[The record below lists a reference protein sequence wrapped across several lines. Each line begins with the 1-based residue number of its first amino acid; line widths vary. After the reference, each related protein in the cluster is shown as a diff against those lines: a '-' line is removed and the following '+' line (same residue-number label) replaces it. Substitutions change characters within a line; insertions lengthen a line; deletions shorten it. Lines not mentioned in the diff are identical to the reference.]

1 MRAKNKKADGEQT
14 MNFLQLKY
22 AVEVARCGS
31 INKAADKL
39 FVEAP
44 NLSRTIK
51 GLESSL
57 GATLFDRS
65 PKGMT
70 PTADGEAF
78 LRYAESILKQA
89 EELEGLFGSALPR
102 KKSFSISVPRVSY
115 AAEAFAAF
123 TKTLSDESDFEIFY
137 KETNSLR
144 AIKNILEENY
154 RLGIIRY
161 AENYTGYYKAMLAEK
176 GLSGELITE
185 FRYVPVVSVRSPLA
199 AKKTVTFRD
208 LAGHIEIAHADPYVP
223 SLSMAE
229 VRKEELPE
237 NVRKRIFVFERASQF
252 ELLSENPDTYMWVS
266 PPPHEILE
274 RYRLTRLCCHEN
286 SRVYKDVLIRREN
299 YKLSPLDERYIEE
312 LIKAKQRIFSE
323 KSE

>member
-1 MRAKNKKADGEQT
+1 

-39 FVEAP
+39 FVEAS
-44 NLSRTIK
+44 NLSRTLK
-51 GLESSL
+51 GLETSL
-57 GATLFDRS
+57 GTALFDRS

-78 LRYAESILKQA
+78 LRYAESILKQT
-89 EELEGLFGSALPR
+89 EELENLFGNALPR
-102 KKSFSISVPRVSY
+102 KKRFSISVPRVSY

-123 TKTLSDESDFEIFY
+123 TKTLSDETDFEIFY

-154 RLGIIRY
+154 QLGIIRY
-161 AENYTGYYKAMLAEK
+161 AENYSRYYKTMLADK

-185 FRYVPVVSVRSPLA
+185 FRYVPVVSENSPLA
-199 AKKTVTFRD
+199 LRKDVSFRD
-208 LAGHIEIAHADPYVP
+208 LAGYVEIAHADPYVP

-229 VRKEELPE
+229 VRKAELPDD
-237 NVRKRIFVFERASQF
+237 VRKRIFVFERASQF
-252 ELLSENPDTYMWVS
+252 ELLSKNSETYMWVS
-266 PPPHEILE
+266 PPPKEILE
-274 RYRLTRLCCHEN
+274 RYHLTRLCCREN
-286 SRVYKDVLIRREN
+286 RRVYKDVLIRREN

-312 LIKAKQRIFSE
+312 LTKAKRRIFSE
-323 KSE
+323 ETEMF